1 MDDLFKNIQGMDKE
15 SFESFLGNKPFFD
28 VLFAYEAA
36 FGVKDEYDE
45 HLLNTIVD
53 EYLSSTEETQK
64 TFCKSLEFKEA
75 K

>member
-15 SFESFLGNKPFFD
+15 SFESFLGNKPFLD

-36 FGVKDEYDE
+36 FGAKDEYDE